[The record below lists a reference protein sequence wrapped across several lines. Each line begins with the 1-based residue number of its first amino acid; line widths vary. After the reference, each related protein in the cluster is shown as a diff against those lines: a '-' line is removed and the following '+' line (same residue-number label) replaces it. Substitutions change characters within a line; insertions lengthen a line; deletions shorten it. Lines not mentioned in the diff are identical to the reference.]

1 MITVEQF
8 RKAQKIVDQYY
19 HEQMVKEFEPKMIKQ
34 TCLICEKKFEGTVK
48 IDICPNCY
56 V

>member
-1 MITVEQF
+1 MKKYKTIKKV
-8 RKAQKIVDQYY
+8 
-19 HEQMVKEFEPKMIKQ
+19 VKPLDEVKLIKQ

-48 IDICPNCY
+48 IDICPNCF